1 MEFKQIN
8 LSPEIIKSI
17 DKMGFNQLMPVQEEA
32 IPLILKK
39 QDVMIQAPT
48 GSGKTFA
55 FGIPIIEL
63 VDINQIGVQSLIL
76 CPTRELTIQISNVLH
91 KLISHKHNI
100 RITPIYGGEQIRCQI
115 AALKRKPQ
123 IIVATPGRIIDHIK
137 RKTVSLD
144 QVRRVVLDEADQMLD
159 MGFRSDIDEIFKSL
173 PSERQTILFSA
184 TLSKEI
190 KQIAKEYQNDAKMV
204 RISTDTLTVDSVSQY
219 YTKIPKGKKLNAIK
233 LFLKEKK
240 FNRCLIFVAT
250 KSMTDVVKKELSEDG
265 FVAEALHGDL
275 HQRQRN
281 SVMNKYRKN
290 LVNVLVATDVA
301 ARGIDVDN
309 IEAVINFDI
318 PNDTDSYV
326 HRIGRTGRANHDGC
340 SYTFIYAKEQFKL
353 DSIMKDTK
361 ATIST
366 MPIAGLTLNEKT
378 VLPQKHNNKKSRN
391 SMSKFS
397 RRKKAKF

>member
-1 MEFKQIN
+1 MN

-32 IPLILKK
+32 IPWILKK

-123 IIVATPGRIIDHIK
+123 IIVATPGRVIDHIK
-137 RKTVSLD
+137 RKTISLN

-159 MGFRSDIDEIFKSL
+159 MGFRSDIDEMFKNL

-204 RISTDTLTVDSVSQY
+204 RISTNTLTVDSVSQY

-250 KSMTDVVKKELSEDG
+250 KSMTDIVRKELAEDG
-265 FVAEALHGDL
+265 FIAEALHGDL
-275 HQRQRN
+275 NQRQRN

-326 HRIGRTGRANHDGC
+326 HRIGRTGRANRDGC

-361 ATIST
+361 ATINT
-366 MPIAGLTLNEKT
+366 MQIAGLTFSEKT
-378 VLPQKHNNKKSRN
+378 VLPQKHNNKKSR
-391 SMSKFS
+391 SSTSKFFH
-397 RRKKAKF
+397 RKKSKL